1 MALRTLL
8 ARSGIQLKW
17 NPALATTSLAQN
29 GLQRFF
35 ATVQDD
41 RKYAESHEWA
51 QVDGDNA
58 TVGISDFAQLQLG
71 DVVYVELPE
80 VGTEVKQ
87 GEVFGVV
94 ESVKYPVFRPLD
106 YRMIQAASDVYS
118 PVSGEVTE
126 VNSSLVDDSSL
137 VNESPYDDGWF
148 MKVKVTDKGSLNS
161 LMESKAY
168 EEHCAKADD
177 H

>member
-94 ESVKYPVFRPLD
+94 ESVK
-106 YRMIQAASDVYS
+106 AASDVYS

>member
-1 MALRTLL
+1 
-8 ARSGIQLKW
+8 
-17 NPALATTSLAQN
+17 
-29 GLQRFF
+29 
-35 ATVQDD
+35 
-41 RKYAESHEWA
+41 
-51 QVDGDNA
+51 
-58 TVGISDFAQLQLG
+58 
-71 DVVYVELPE
+71 VYVELPE

-94 ESVKYPVFRPLD
+94 ESVK
-106 YRMIQAASDVYS
+106 AASDVYS

>member
-58 TVGISDFAQLQLG
+58 TVGISDFAQVCATDLMVPELG
-71 DVVYVELPE
+71 WSHACATIIAFMPRGPHLRCSRLLDVCLDGHLVLTPL
-80 VGTEVKQ
+80 
-87 GEVFGVV
+87 VV
-94 ESVKYPVFRPLD
+94 HYALDCRP
-106 YRMIQAASDVYS
+106 
-118 PVSGEVTE
+118 
-126 VNSSLVDDSSL
+126 
-137 VNESPYDDGWF
+137 
-148 MKVKVTDKGSLNS
+148 
-161 LMESKAY
+161 
-168 EEHCAKADD
+168 
-177 H
+177 